1 MVPGLDWCTTETN
14 GTYWD
19 PRFRFE
25 TRKCDTTNIYVYLM
39 SETQISHIIF
49 RVHHL
54 RVTVPFQHLESCSL
68 LQHTR
73 LPEQMHWGETL
84 ATKVN
89 NTIQCDIHESR
100 PHQAELLHVPSCSI
114 LYRTIRHGGVKLW
127 NYIVKIIGC
136 SVSFVA
142 FKNHINGFLMIY
154 QIRLYAIYYK
164 TICNLLLF
172 LETVAQAKPLNTF
185 KNRLDQFWSNQEI
198 QYNFEAPLKT
208 GTGILK
214 LLIDEEDLIIE
225 ESQES
230 CDQNHLKVF

>member
-1 MVPGLDWCTTETN
+1 MLRWFKVWTGVQLRPMVPIGTHGFGLRPGSVT
-14 GTYWD
+14 
-19 PRFRFE
+19 P
-25 TRKCDTTNIYVYLM
+25 L
-39 SETQISHIIF
+39 ISMCIIIF

-54 RVTVPFQHLESCSL
+54 RVSVPFQHLESCSL

-100 PHQAELLHVPSCSI
+100 PHQAELLHVPVPSCSI

-142 FKNHINGFLMIY
+142 FKNHINGFLMVY

-172 LETVAQAKPLNTF
+172 LETVA
-185 KNRLDQFWSNQEI
+185 
-198 QYNFEAPLKT
+198 
-208 GTGILK
+208 
-214 LLIDEEDLIIE
+214 
-225 ESQES
+225 
-230 CDQNHLKVF
+230 